1 MEYMAVTVE
10 EAYRIP
16 VEKALNATV
25 DDGWVYHSCM
35 KDESGNALLIFW
47 RPGEEREDADS

>member
-1 MEYMAVTVE
+1 MKYMVVTVE

-35 KDESGNALLIFW
+35 KDEAGDTLLIFT
-47 RPGEEREDADS
+47 RHEEEREDVE

>member
-1 MEYMAVTVE
+1 MKYMVVTVE

-25 DDGWVYHSCM
+25 DDGWAYHSCM
-35 KDESGNALLIFW
+35 KDETGDTLLIFT
-47 RPGEEREDADS
+47 RREEEREDG